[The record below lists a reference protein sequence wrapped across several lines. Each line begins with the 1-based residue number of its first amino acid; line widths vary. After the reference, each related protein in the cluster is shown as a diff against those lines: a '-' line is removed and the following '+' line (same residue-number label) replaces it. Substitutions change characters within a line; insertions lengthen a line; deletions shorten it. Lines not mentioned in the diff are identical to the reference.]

1 MASVVLLLKEN
12 PSPAKDREVIIG
24 GGGVGSQHIVSQDSR
39 EQLEGGISPL
49 VQQEPPPDITH

>member
-1 MASVVLLLKEN
+1 MALSLKEN
-12 PSPAKDREVIIG
+12 PSPAKGREVIIG